1 MYIRIIGAILIVLSS
16 SSVGYYLVLSHKR
29 EENAIRQLINVL
41 NFMECELQYRLT
53 PLPELC
59 RLAAAE
65 NQGIVCD
72 LMLTLANEMDRQISP
87 DASSCMNAALAKYH
101 RFPERAKRIL
111 MRLGGSL
118 GRFDLG
124 GQLRGLENARQ
135 SCRKELES
143 LGNNRNERLKNY
155 QTLAIC
161 AGVALVILLV

>member
-1 MYIRIIGAILIVLSS
+1 MIIIASF
-16 SSVGYYLVLSHKR
+16 SVGYYLVISHKR
-29 EENAIRQLINVL
+29 EEDAIRQLINVL

-65 NQGIVCD
+65 NRGIVCD

-87 DASSCMNAALAKYH
+87 DAASCMNAALAKYP

-143 LGNNRNERLKNY
+143 LGNHRSERLKNY